1 MNYQRLLL
9 LLLCIPVYTWSQTYD
24 DTKICE
30 LIQIYKEDPRG
41 PYKDIRWFCPNDS
54 INMPRVPCKDPGG
67 NQRARYKDRVEDMAN
82 ERHVFLGQILA
93 TTKNSDFWDARN
105 DHSRLK
111 QYQLG
116 KYLAAIDDGWVNHS
130 GQYYRGAFQI
140 EDEREWG
147 LEFLQWA
154 LRSPST
160 VIENFFLLRQAA
172 KTLPHNEENDRSV
185 NVRAV
190 SQTIADKYPEFQN
203 IRIKIHGQPDR
214 TDIGKVKEFQKEHAK
229 KITFPLKQDFE
240 VLIKDMEEMYQP
252 KNLETL
258 RNYIDDLP
266 SRSEI
271 IAHLDQYIDF
281 HANSS
286 NDPSRLTATAEVLY
300 AIREAMPKVNT
311 RRGRL
316 ALLDISNALEQIY
329 FTEIAQWETKNTADL
344 MDKVC
349 YTALAAA
356 GAGFIEQWEW
366 KSIEGRLSVPIE
378 AFITLKD
385 LTNFLETSRG
395 IVEWGT
401 GTVNA
406 VYGEVVDL
414 YYGFEPLSK
423 DFIDDVIRGSVLLRL
438 GQTVSDLGDKVA
450 NEAGLSN
457 HLFSLSDQ
465 SSARGLNPGY
475 AKGELV
481 VLDHAT
487 EDMAVD
493 NNKIYVFRRPPSDLK
508 PVAGIATVTE
518 GNMVSHV
525 QLLARNLG
533 IPNAVIS
540 NENLQ
545 NLQRYA
551 GEEVF
556 YAVSNQGTVIMKP
569 IDKMTEIE
577 KGLFSE
583 QIRNENKVTVPVE
596 KIDLSVNKVLNMR
609 QVDAKSSGVV
619 CGPKAA
625 NLGQL
630 KELFPKQVVE
640 GLVIPF
646 GIFRAHMNQA
656 MKGQNQSYW
665 EYLNASFAQA
675 NKMTESGSPTAAV
688 ERFTLERLSILRA
701 AIKNINLS
709 PEFVAQLQ
717 QGFVDAFGNR
727 LGNVPVFLRSDT
739 NMEDLKEFT
748 GAGLNLTKFNVVDN
762 QKIIDGIKEVWASP
776 YTERSF
782 KWRQRYLLNP
792 ENVFPS
798 ILIIPTVDVA
808 YSGVVITKG
817 ITTRDGRDVT
827 IAFSRG
833 AGGAVD
839 GQAAET
845 YLLRHDQ
852 ENILLSPA
860 REPDYRRLPTTGG
873 SVMNKTTFEAPIL
886 STENLYDLRVLA
898 YNIHQKFPKSEA
910 SNSHG
915 PFDIELGFKD
925 DQMWLFQ
932 VRPFVEN
939 KRAKS
944 STYLESISPKVPE
957 DKRVSLF

>member
-1 MNYQRLLL
+1 MNYQLL
-9 LLLCIPVYTWSQTYD
+9 LLLCCLPILSWSQDYG
-24 DTKICE
+24 DTRICE
-30 LIQIYKEDPRG
+30 LIQSYKEDPRG

-67 NQRARYKDRVEDMAN
+67 HQRARYKDRVEEIAE

-93 TTKNSDFWDARN
+93 TTEQSDFWDARN

-130 GQYYRGAFQI
+130 GQYYRGAFQV
-140 EDEREWG
+140 EDERQWG
-147 LEFLQWA
+147 LDFLEWA
-154 LRSPST
+154 VRSPST
-160 VIENFFLLRQAA
+160 VKENFFLLRQAA
-172 KTLPHNEENDRSV
+172 KTLPHSEETDRSV

-190 SQTIADKYPEFQN
+190 SQTIADKYPKFQE
-203 IRIKIHGQPDR
+203 IRIKIHGQPDQ
-214 TDIGKVKEFQKEHAK
+214 TDIKKVKDFQKKHAQ
-229 KITFPLKQDFE
+229 KITTPLQQDFE
-240 VLIKDMEEMYQP
+240 VLIKDMEQMYQP
-252 KNLETL
+252 INLKTL
-258 RNYIDDLP
+258 KIYVDDLP
-266 SRSEI
+266 ARSKI
-271 IAHLDQYIDF
+271 IEDLDNYIDF
-281 HANSS
+281 HANAS
-286 NDPSRLTATAEVLY
+286 NDPSRLTATAEMLY
-300 AIREAMPKVNT
+300 AIRGAITEVNT

-329 FTEIAQWETKNTADL
+329 FTEIAQWKTANTAEL
-344 MDKVC
+344 LEKVC
-349 YTALAAA
+349 YTAQATA

-366 KSIEGRLSVPIE
+366 ESIEGRLSIPMETSI
-378 AFITLKD
+378 ALQD
-385 LTNFLETSRG
+385 LTNYLETSRG

-414 YYGFEPLSK
+414 YYGFEPLAK

-450 NEAGLSN
+450 AEAGLSN
-457 HLFSLSDQ
+457 HLFTLRDQ

-475 AKGELV
+475 AKGKLV
-481 VLDHAT
+481 VIENAT
-487 EDMAVD
+487 EDMTVD
-493 NNKIYVFRRPPSDLK
+493 NNNIYLFRRPPSDLK

-545 NLQRYA
+545 KIKRYA
-551 GEEVF
+551 GEEIF

-569 IDKMTEIE
+569 VEEMTDVEQ
-577 KGLFSE
+577 GLFTKNT
-583 QIRNENKVTVPVE
+583 RNDNKITVPVE
-596 KIDLSVNKVLNMR
+596 KIDLSVDKVLNMR
-609 QVDAKSSGVV
+609 AVNAQSSGVV

-625 NLGQL
+625 NLGEL
-630 KELFPKQVVE
+630 KNLFPDYVVE

-646 GIFRAHMNQA
+646 GIFRAHMNQT
-656 MKGQNQSYW
+656 MPGQNKSYW

-675 NKMTESGSPTAAV
+675 NQMLETGSSAEAV
-688 ERFTLERLSILRA
+688 ERFTLERLRTLRA
-701 AIKNINLS
+701 AIMNIELS
-709 PEFVAQLQ
+709 PTFVQSLK
-717 QGFVDAFGNR
+717 QGFQNAFGER

-748 GAGLNLTKFNVVDN
+748 GAGLNLTKFNVVN
-762 QKIIDGIKEVWASP
+762 EQKIINGIKEVWASP

-798 ILIIPTVDVA
+798 ILIIPTVDVE

-817 ITTRDGRDVT
+817 ITTRDRRDVT

-860 REPDYRRLPTTGG
+860 REPDYRRLPSSGG
-873 SVMNKTTFEAPIL
+873 SVMNKTTFENPIL
-886 STENLYDLRVLA
+886 SQENLYDLRVLA
-898 YNIHQKFPKSEA
+898 YEIHQKFPKSTA

-957 DKRVSLF
+957 GKQVILY